1 MQRANCFKIIRAML
15 YEELSTEMF
24 SKKKISIE
32 AACREKE
39 FKEEGGMS
47 INFYKECP
55 NPPDTN
61 RDILFHFN
69 PRPPNKL
76 ILNTCIN
83 GTWQDGMVLI
93 NDAFKTTLFQTPFKL
108 TIEPIDHEGEEKNEF
123 EFKVSLNDKLL
134 TWYLCS
140 FDIRETTHLGYS
152 PCLCIQRIQ

>member
-1 MQRANCFKIIRAML
+1 MLLKVQTLCFIDFHVVFFCFF
-15 YEELSTEMF
+15 F
-24 SKKKISIE
+24 S
-32 AACREKE
+32 
-39 FKEEGGMS
+39 GMS